1 MSNLEDWVLRYK
13 EQNPEEWVE
22 YVDEEGE
29 EKKDRHEFGMM
40 SSDIQSKGYL
50 NKKEFIQVGV
60 WKSSGNEYLYRENSN
75 KEIRDRTRDALNA
88 DDLEEKIGALTVLNG
103 VGVPV
108 ASSVLAT
115 VFPEKYAVVDYRAL
129 RSLPLL
135 SDEQVLDITNEED
148 FYRYLRTFR
157 RYGNSTDAYEYYLD
171 KVRQLAQSNDLIPRE
186 VDMALWQYDKE
197 NSP

>member
-13 EQNPEEWVE
+13 EQNHEEWVE

-60 WKSSGNEYLYRENSN
+60 WKSSRNEYLYRENSN
-75 KEIRDRTRDALNA
+75 KEIRDRTREALNA

-103 VGVPV
+103 V
-108 ASSVLAT
+108 
-115 VFPEKYAVVDYRAL
+115 
-129 RSLPLL
+129 
-135 SDEQVLDITNEED
+135 